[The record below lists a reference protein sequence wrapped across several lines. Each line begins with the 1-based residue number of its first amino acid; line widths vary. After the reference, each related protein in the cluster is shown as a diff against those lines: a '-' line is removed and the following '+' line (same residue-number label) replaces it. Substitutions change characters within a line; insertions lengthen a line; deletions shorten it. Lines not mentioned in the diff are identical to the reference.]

1 MSVSDGLTHEFG
13 GAAGSGTGLTPSAAG
28 VLVMKLG
35 NTGIGLYISTGAPTV
50 SAIKGS
56 LCINTG
62 GTTTNTRLYINN
74 GTTTWVAVTTAS

>member
-1 MSVSDGLTHEFG
+1 MPVSDGLSHKFSG
-13 GAAGSGTGLTPSAAG
+13 VSGSATGVAPTAAG
-28 VLVMKLG
+28 VLVMNLG

-62 GTTTNTRLYINN
+62 GTTIATRMYINN
-74 GTTTWVAVTTAS
+74 GTTTWVAVSTAS